1 MSAKPNAQHKL
12 RSFGRTYDMAWLFTL
27 PGRIGEGHDLVVVVD
42 ILVKQEPPQS
52 GRGRRPM
59 ASMRRCLQDE
69 IIFITSKE
77 IRTT

>member
-27 PGRIGEGHDLVVVVD
+27 PGRIGEGHDLVVVD

-59 ASMRRCLQDE
+59 ASMPRCLQDQT
-69 IIFITSKE
+69 IFIISK
-77 IRTT
+77 